1 MISEALTEVSAKYL
15 EAKKQELK
23 GHDLAD
29 YIRKCSNDLI
39 KPTLGDFSGNF
50 LFRSSAGIHQAW
62 ADVPWITIMD
72 PEVTTTTQTGYY
84 VVYLFSVD
92 MKRISLSLNQG
103 ITFLTDELGQK
114 KDMQELSRR
123 ASFIRDRV
131 GEYKNVFSDAE
142 IDLASNLSNSH
153 RPKLYEPGHAFGST
167 YETTNLPDEDK
178 LVNDLRKILE
188 LYILL
193 THRGGLDT
201 NLSGTDFEPENL
213 KDQNLE
219 ERKKYRRHRSIERN
233 PNTSKEVK
241 KARGY
246 VCEAC
251 GFDFKKFYGDL
262 SLNKKGETYIE
273 AHHLTPL
280 SNLPEGKALKFNS
293 KEDFR
298 VLCAN
303 CHRMVHRKN
312 PPYTIEELKAKFNS

>member
-1 MISEALTEVSAKYL
+1 MIREVLTEVSTKYL

-23 GHDLAD
+23 GHDLAN

-39 KPTLGDFSGNF
+39 KPTLGDFAGNF

-62 ADVPWITIMD
+62 SDVPWITIMD
-72 PEVTTTTQTGYY
+72 PEVTTTTQTGHY

-92 MKRISLSLNQG
+92 MKRVSLSLNQG

-114 KDMQELSRR
+114 KAMQELSRR

-153 RPKLYEPGHAFGST
+153 RPKLYEPGHAFGSV
-167 YETTNLPDEDK
+167 YETNNLPDEDQ

-188 LYILL
+188 LYLLL

-201 NLSGTDFEPENL
+201 NLAGTDFEPENL

-251 GFDFKKFYGDL
+251 GFDFKEFYGNL

-280 SNLPEGKALKFNS
+280 SNLPEGKALKFNP

-312 PPYTIEELKAKFNS
+312 PPYTIEELEAKVK